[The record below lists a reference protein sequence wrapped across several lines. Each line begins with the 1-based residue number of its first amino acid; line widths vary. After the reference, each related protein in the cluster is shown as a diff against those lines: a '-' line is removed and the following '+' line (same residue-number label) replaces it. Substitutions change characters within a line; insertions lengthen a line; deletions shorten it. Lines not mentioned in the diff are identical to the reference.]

1 METYLQVFSGGFSKR
16 IVDLEKLIEK
26 IKLINDQIK
35 VTGVIAG
42 WSADK
47 EFYKELKAFLKEQ
60 DILLYFWLPVFS
72 ELDHYK
78 EFQNVIDYNNNEIV
92 STGFQE
98 GENFNFYCPNDEK
111 NIENIKSIFLENFSD
126 YDIDGVFLDKIRYP
140 SFSNGI
146 NSIFTC
152 FCDTCVKK
160 MEESDINVIELKNEI
175 KNILDNSENNNLNPL
190 GIKEYKNFKFEFE
203 NPEINGFFEFKEKS
217 INNTLIH
224 LTDFFRKHN
233 LKVGYDLFAPHIS
246 YFTGQ
251 NILSLSNHADFVKP
265 MYYRRTYAPAGI
277 PFEIK
282 SYSQSFTK
290 QKYFEITEK
299 FFKIIGQ
306 NVKNQENISDEYMEQ
321 ELICLKSNFGIKN
334 ICAGLEFNQIEN
346 IAPTN
351 KVYLKHS
358 LKSFYN
364 AKIDGIVLSWD
375 LMSIPYEHLTA
386 YIESRQQ
393 NESKN
398 SDSGGGCK

>member
-1 METYLQVFSGGFSKR
+1 MYLRKYNEQELKDAISTSVSIRES
-16 IVDLEKLIEK
+16 L
-26 IKLINDQIK
+26 IKLNLVPYGGNYRTIK
-35 VTGVIAG
+35 
-42 WSADK
+42 
-47 EFYKELKAFLKEQ
+47 KAIE
-60 DILLYFWLPVFS
+60 
-72 ELDHYK
+72 HYK
-78 EFQNVIDYNNNEIV
+78 IDT
-92 STGFQE
+92 S
-98 GENFNFYCPNDEK
+98 
-111 NIENIKSIFLENFSD
+111 
-126 YDIDGVFLDKIRYP
+126 
-140 SFSNGI
+140 
-146 NSIFTC
+146 
-152 FCDTCVKK
+152 
-160 MEESDINVIELKNEI
+160 
-175 KNILDNSENNNLNPL
+175 
-190 GIKEYKNFKFEFE
+190 
-203 NPEINGFFEFKEKS
+203 
-217 INNTLIH
+217 H
-224 LTDFFRKHN
+224 
-233 LKVGYDLFAPHIS
+233 
-246 YFTGQ
+246 FTGQ